1 MCGGREGERNAVG
14 WVDDFRERILRS
26 WVLVGAGVSEN
37 CFERQDNFT
46 GLFQSVFKMKKFNL
60 LSGF

>member
-1 MCGGREGERNAVG
+1 MQLG
-14 WVDDFRERILRS
+14 WVDDFRGEDPQKLGFG
-26 WVLVGAGVSEN
+26 WGVSEN

-46 GLFQSVFKMKKFNL
+46 GLFQSFKMKKFNL